1 MEKIELVE
9 KLVSTFG
16 VSYAKAKEAFEA
28 CGWDA
33 VDAAVYLEK
42 EKQAEEKSE
51 EKCCEEHKKGAKG
64 SFNIPVDEMKE
75 SGNSCFKTCWDFFSK
90 NTVVVKKSTGEL
102 FLEIPIWLAVILLCA
117 FFWAIFFVVGILF
130 VMGYRFS
137 FNGPQLGNNR
147 VKNTMNQVGNAAK
160 DFAHNVKNAVSQDEC
175 GTAEEQPEIVVEKP
189 AEEEKKEEKSSEE

>member
-16 VSYAKAKEAFEA
+16 VSYAKAKEALEA

-51 EKCCEEHKKGAKG
+51 EKCCEEHKKGVKG

-137 FNGPQLGNNR
+137 VKPHTTEVACFHVQTGKPVFPLSVLNNR
-147 VKNTMNQVGNAAK
+147 T
-160 DFAHNVKNAVSQDEC
+160 FS
-175 GTAEEQPEIVVEKP
+175 GTWTRCPSVRRQPFP
-189 AEEEKKEEKSSEE
+189 